1 MVYFRVPG
9 FRFSVHNKLVLPRL
23 SCTSSRAQH
32 AVPGWGLRG
41 SQHGHKMMDLH
52 TYLHTYIHTGI
63 QMKTRRY
70 TDKQTNRQT
79 YMHTCMHAYIHV
91 PDIDEFAQ
99 VAGFVSA
106 RGNRTQSLCSPS
118 RPGPLDRK
126 LFRNP
131 NMI

>member
-52 TYLHTYIHTGI
+52 TYIHTGI

-79 YMHTCMHAYIHV
+79 YMPTCMHAYIRTRR
-91 PDIDEFAQ
+91 
-99 VAGFVSA
+99 FVSA
-106 RGNRTQSLCSPS
+106 RGNIKQDPVAMFILKAWAP
-118 RPGPLDRK
+118 RPQTFQEPEDD
-126 LFRNP
+126 
-131 NMI
+131 I